1 MRDRYSPSPS
11 VVVGIDGSRSALDA
25 ALWAVDEAVS
35 RDIPL
40 RLVYAI
46 DPDEAVGTDPE
57 DAARALAR
65 AEVAVR
71 HAFTAV
77 ESTDKPVKIEV
88 EILQDRPTRALLEA
102 SRWAAMVCVGSMGL
116 KHSAQGRIGST
127 ATTLS
132 SSAHCP
138 VAIVHG
144 HDPLHAAQQWVVA
157 DLDESAAGDGVLR
170 RALEEARL
178 RGAPLRVLTTWQSR
192 FTDIHDC
199 RAVADGNRLA
209 KAQLDR
215 RLAHWKKRYPDLDVR
230 AVAAHCSTLNFLTK
244 NAGSIQL
251 LVVGRERSHGI
262 TALVGPPGYAALQ
275 NADCSVLICES
286 QNVL

>member
-1 MRDRYSPSPS
+1 MRDHCSPSPS

-40 RLVYAI
+40 RLIYAI
-46 DPDEAVGTDPE
+46 DPAHSAGHDRG
-57 DAARALAR
+57 DAARELAR

-71 HAFTAV
+71 YAFTAV

-116 KHSAQGRIGST
+116 KHSAHGRIGST
-127 ATTLS
+127 AAALA

-138 VAIVHG
+138 VAIVRG
-144 HDPLHAAQQWVVA
+144 HDPLQAEQQWVVA
-157 DLDESAAGDGVLR
+157 ELDKSPASEGVLR
-170 RALEEARL
+170 RALEEAQR
-178 RGAPLRVLTTWQSR
+178 RGAPLRVLVTWQSR
-192 FTDIHDC
+192 FTDVHDGH
-199 RAVADGNRLA
+199 AVADGNRLA

-215 RLAHWKKRYPDLDVR
+215 RLAQWRKRYPDLDVQ
-230 AVAAHCSTLNFLTK
+230 AVAVHGSTLNFLTK
-244 NAGSIQL
+244 NASSIQL
-251 LVVGRERSHGI
+251 LIVGHERAQGI
-262 TALVGPPGYAALQ
+262 TALAGPPGYAALH
-275 NADCSVLICES
+275 NGNCSLLICEP